1 MAIRRNEEKM
11 KKQITAAALALTL
24 AAGSITAAPGLGTT
38 AVTAEAAAKKKV
50 PSVKKLRNAIVAAY
64 GDNYAASMSLTTD
77 EMNERFG
84 LSSKWYTAA
93 AADIPMMSAHV
104 DTLVIVKSK
113 NSKAKKK
120 IKAKLQEYQQAQI
133 DNALQ
138 YPANLLKVQASRIYT
153 KGDYVFFFM
162 LGFIDSD
169 LEETGTEEEQIA
181 AFKEQNQIA
190 VDAVKALYK

>member
-1 MAIRRNEEKM
+1 MRKKM

-24 AAGSITAAPGLGTT
+24 AAGSITAAPGLGST

-77 EMNERFG
+77 ELNERFG

-113 NSKAKKK
+113 NSKTKKK
-120 IKAKLQEYQQAQI
+120 IKAKLKEYRQAQI
-133 DNALQ
+133 DDAMQ
-138 YPANLLKVQASRIYT
+138 YPTNLLKVQASRIYT

-162 LGFIDSD
+162 LGFIDST